1 MRKITMSES
10 KNRKNTSNQK
20 LATSTDKNTAV
31 ITKDELNSYKEVIGT
46 KSRDLA
52 LYIVRQLS
60 SLVHGT
66 SDEDATK
73 AVDLA
78 MNLQH
83 AIQPKDELEAL
94 LASQMAGAHHLA
106 MKFMQRASYDQPTDV
121 LNANVDRATKMMRT
135 FTAQMEALN
144 RYRGKGQQKVTVE
157 HVTVNQGG
165 QAVIG
170 VVERPGGGGDNGQ
183 K

>member
-1 MRKITMSES
+1 MKS
-10 KNRKNTSNQK
+10 KNTQSKSITAKQTDEKSVIDTAKDR
-20 LATSTDKNTAV
+20 STFKSTVGTA
-31 ITKDELNSYKEVIGT
+31 DEK
-46 KSRDLA
+46 LA
-52 LYIVRQLS
+52 LYILRELATLVESPSDKDVTESIGLALS
-60 SLVHGT
+60 
-66 SDEDATK
+66 
-73 AVDLA
+73 
-78 MNLQH
+78 LQH
-83 AIQPKDELEAL
+83 SIQPKDELEAL

-106 MKFMQRASYDQPTDV
+106 MRFMKRASDDQSTEV
-121 LNANVDRATKMMRT
+121 LNANVERATKMMRT

-170 VVERPGGGGDNGQ
+170 VIEKAGGGGGDEQ